1 MMTKFLREPNNT
13 TRIIILLA
21 KIPPVQIVTVK
32 IVEPGSRVSV
42 LLYLIISEPFKK
54 NDVISLSIIMLSA
67 TVVKVLSRSLDLYN
81 SIQLSK

>member
-1 MMTKFLREPNNT
+1 MTKFLREPNNT
-13 TRIIILLA
+13 TMIIRIFA

-67 TVVKVLSRSLDLYN
+67 TLVKVLSRSLDLYN
-81 SIQLSK
+81 NIRLSK